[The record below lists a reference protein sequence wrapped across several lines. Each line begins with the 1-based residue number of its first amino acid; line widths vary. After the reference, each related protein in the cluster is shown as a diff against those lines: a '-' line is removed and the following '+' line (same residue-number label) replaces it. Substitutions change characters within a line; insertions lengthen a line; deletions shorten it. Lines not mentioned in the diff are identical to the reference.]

1 MGLHKLEGDVRIT
14 ECTILS
20 LIERAIVRTMY
31 VINEVR
37 TMYVVRV
44 NNRVNTMATSKDSRI
59 YLRASAEQ
67 AALIRRAAQAQRKS
81 TSEFVLDSA
90 CRSAENALYDLRTI
104 QLDERGWDQLTTAL
118 DREAREIPELV
129 ELFKEKAPWD

>member
-1 MGLHKLEGDVRIT
+1 
-14 ECTILS
+14 
-20 LIERAIVRTMY
+20 
-31 VINEVR
+31 
-37 TMYVVRV
+37 MYVVRV
-44 NNRVNTMATSKDSRI
+44 NNQVNTMATSKDSRI

>member
-20 LIERAIVRTMY
+20 WIERAIVRTMY